1 MVGRP
6 PGSKRTDPPFPYTTR
21 VRAGSGT
28 PPRVVGPLRD
38 RGPLPLLLVP
48 DHQRLREAATRRH
61 ALEEAAAV
69 DRTLRCRHPQEQ
81 RAGVG
86 VEPFGAARH
95 CGDDGDGF
103 WHDCE
108 LTHAAAASLASSS
121 AGMNASRS
129 EEHTSELQSLMRI
142 SYAVFCLKKKTK

>member
-1 MVGRP
+1 MSV
-6 PGSKRTDPPFPYTTR
+6 
-21 VRAGSGT
+21 
-28 PPRVVGPLRD
+28 
-38 RGPLPLLLVP
+38 
-48 DHQRLREAATRRH
+48 HQRLREAATRRH

-69 DRTLRCRHPQEQ
+69 YRTLRCRHPQEQ

-121 AGMNASRS
+121 AGMNASQPVGSNAVTGVCSPAGSTKRAHRIRRRQMPRS

-142 SYAVFCLKKKTK
+142 SYAVFCLKK